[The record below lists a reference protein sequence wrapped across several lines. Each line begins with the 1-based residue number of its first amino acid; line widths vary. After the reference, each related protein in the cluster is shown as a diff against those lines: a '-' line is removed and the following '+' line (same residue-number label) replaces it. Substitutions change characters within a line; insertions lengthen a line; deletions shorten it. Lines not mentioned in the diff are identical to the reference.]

1 MFYLIT
7 MVFLN
12 FNQKF
17 LSMKKL
23 CLLVCG
29 CTFLLAHAQNY
40 QPDWSSLNTR
50 PVPNWFRDAKFGIFI
65 HWGVYA
71 VPGYTTKGGYAEW
84 YQQGLESGDSAR
96 KEYHRKRFGN
106 LTYYQL
112 ADQFKAELYNP
123 DEWARLFEKSGA
135 KYIVLTSKHHDGYAL
150 WPSNEASRSW
160 GQGWNSLV
168 TGPRRDLLGD
178 LFRAVRK
185 TKVRAGMYY
194 SLYEWFNPIWKT
206 DPAKYVN
213 THMWPQMKELINNYQ
228 PDVFWTDG
236 DWDATDETWKSKEF
250 LAWLYNESPV
260 KDKVVTYDRW
270 GSGIRFKQGAVFT
283 PEYQPDLDFDQ
294 HYWEESRGMGYSYGY
309 NREEDAW
316 DYNSSQSLIYHLIDK
331 VSRGGNF
338 LLDIGPDEHGKIPP
352 IMQERLLDIGKWL
365 AVNGEAIYGTE
376 RWKHTCQWSDGK
388 RDYKAKKG
396 EDFMLKLTV
405 DPSPGYARK
414 EVFYTYKSGQQQ
426 LYAILPRYP
435 SDGKVVL
442 KNLGPTV
449 PLKQIT
455 LLATG
460 AQLSATLMG
469 DDVVIQ
475 LPPFDPNVFSTSSAY
490 VIKINGYGDYR
501 KKPTVDVS
509 YQPDLSGALVTLQP
523 PAPGVAVGYQ
533 IGSQP
538 VVTYVQPFTVKGDG
552 KIKAFALSEA
562 GKLPG
567 DTAELNIT
575 GLTMFKAIKAPAN
588 LQAGLRYQYFEAN
601 EMDMSVLQAAPKAS
615 GIVPVP
621 SLSMK
626 ARKDK
631 FGLVFEGWIKVDKTN
646 GYEFFTTSDDGS
658 ILFIDGKEVVNNDG
672 NHGAEER
679 SGRCILEKG
688 YHSFRLQYFD
698 SGGGNELK
706 VSYRP
711 FGENKRL
718 IDAAVLFYSP
728 AGK

>member
-1 MFYLIT
+1 
-7 MVFLN
+7 
-12 FNQKF
+12 
-17 LSMKKL
+17 MKKIL
-23 CLLVCG
+23 FSLALLTAITG
-29 CTFLLAHAQNY
+29 AAQPY
-40 QPDWSSLNTR
+40 QPEWSSLNTR
-50 PVPNWFRDAKFGIFI
+50 PVPGWFKDAKFGIFI

-84 YQQGLESGDSAR
+84 YQHGLENGDSAR

-106 LTYYQL
+106 LTYYDL

-150 WPSNEASRSW
+150 WPNNDASRTW
-160 GQGWNSLV
+160 GRGWNSLV

-185 TKVRAGMYY
+185 TSVRAGMYY
-194 SLYEWFNPIWKT
+194 SLFEWFNPLWKS
-206 DPAKYVN
+206 DPDKYVS
-213 THMWPQMKELINNYQ
+213 THVWPQMKELINNYQ

-236 DWDATDETWKSKEF
+236 DWDASDATWKSKEF
-250 LAWLYNESPV
+250 LAWMYNESPV

-283 PEYQPDLDFDQ
+283 PEYQPELDFDQ

-365 AVNGEAIYGTE
+365 SVNGEAIYGTE
-376 RWKHTCQWSDGK
+376 RWKYTCQWSAGK

-405 DPSPGYARK
+405 DPAPGFATK
-414 EVFYTYKSGQQQ
+414 EVFYTYRSAQQQ

-435 SDGKVVL
+435 SDGKIVL

-449 PLKQIT
+449 PLKKIT

-460 AQLSATLMG
+460 TTLPATLQG
-469 DDVVIQ
+469 NDVVIQ

-490 VIKINGYGDYR
+490 VIKIAGYGAYR
-501 KKPTVDVS
+501 KQPIIDVA
-509 YQPDLSGALVTLQP
+509 YQADLSGALVTLQP
-523 PAPGVAVGYQ
+523 SAPGIALGYQ
-533 IGSQP
+533 VGSNEQ
-538 VVTYVQPFTVKGDG
+538 VLTYEKPFLMKGDG
-552 KIKAFALSEA
+552 IVKAFALAEA
-562 GKLPG
+562 GMLPA
-567 DTAELNIT
+567 DTAEVALK
-575 GLTMFKAIKAPAN
+575 GLSLFKAVKAPAN
-588 LQAGLRYQYFEAN
+588 LQAGLRYQYFEAD
-601 EMDMSVLQAAPKAS
+601 EMDMGALASAPVKSS
-615 GIVPVP
+615 GVTATP
-621 SLSMK
+621 SITIK
-626 ARKDK
+626 QRKDK
-631 FGLVFEGWIKVDKTN
+631 FGFVFEGWIKVEKTS
-646 GYEFFTTSDDGS
+646 GYEFFTSSDDGS
-658 ILFIDGKEVVNNDG
+658 LLFIDGKEVVNNDG
-672 NHGAEER
+672 NHGAEEK

-706 VSYRP
+706 VSYQP

-718 IDAAVLFYSP
+718 IDAAVLFHAP
-728 AGK
+728 VGK

>member
-1 MFYLIT
+1 
-7 MVFLN
+7 
-12 FNQKF
+12 
-17 LSMKKL
+17 MKKIL
-23 CLLVCG
+23 FSLALLTAITG
-29 CTFLLAHAQNY
+29 AAQPY
-40 QPDWSSLNTR
+40 LPEWSSLNTR
-50 PVPNWFRDAKFGIFI
+50 PVPGWFKDAKFGIFI

-84 YQQGLESGDSAR
+84 YQHGLENGDSAR

-106 LTYYQL
+106 LTYYDL

-150 WPSNEASRSW
+150 WPNNDASRSW
-160 GQGWNSLV
+160 GRGWNSLV

-185 TKVRAGMYY
+185 TSVRAGMYY
-194 SLYEWFNPIWKT
+194 SLFEWFNPLWKS
-206 DPAKYVN
+206 DPDKYVS
-213 THMWPQMKELINNYQ
+213 THVWPQMKELINNYQ

-236 DWDATDETWKSKEF
+236 DWDASDATWKSKEF
-250 LAWLYNESPV
+250 LAWMYNESPV

-283 PEYQPDLDFDQ
+283 PEYQPELDFDQ

-365 AVNGEAIYGTE
+365 SVNGEAIYGTE
-376 RWKHTCQWSDGK
+376 RWKYTCQWSAGK

-405 DPSPGYARK
+405 DPAPGFATK
-414 EVFYTYKSGQQQ
+414 EVFYTYRSAQQQ

-435 SDGKVVL
+435 SDGKIVL

-449 PLKQIT
+449 PLKKIT

-460 AQLSATLMG
+460 TTIPATLQG
-469 DDVVIQ
+469 NDVVIQ
-475 LPPFDPNVFSTSSAY
+475 LPAFDPNVFSTSSAY
-490 VIKINGYGDYR
+490 VIKIAGYGAYR
-501 KKPTVDVS
+501 KQPKIDVA
-509 YQPDLSGALVTLQP
+509 YQADLSGALVTLQP
-523 PAPGVAVGYQ
+523 PAPGIALGYQ
-533 IGSQP
+533 VGSNEQ
-538 VVTYVQPFTVKGDG
+538 VLTYEKPFVMKGDG
-552 KIKAFALSEA
+552 IVKAFALAEA
-562 GKLPG
+562 GMLPA
-567 DTAELNIT
+567 DTAEVALK
-575 GLTMFKAIKAPAN
+575 GLSLFKAMKAPSN
-588 LQAGLRYQYFEAN
+588 LQAGLRYQYFEAD
-601 EMDMSVLQAAPKAS
+601 EIDMRALVSTPVKSS
-615 GIVPVP
+615 GVTATP
-621 SLSMK
+621 SIANK
-626 ARKDK
+626 QRKDK
-631 FGLVFEGWIKVDKTN
+631 FGFVFEGWIKVEKTS
-646 GYEFFTTSDDGS
+646 GYEFFTSSDDGS
-658 ILFIDGKEVVNNDG
+658 LLFIDGKEVVNNDG
-672 NHGAEER
+672 NHGAEEK

-706 VSYRP
+706 VSYQP

-718 IDAAVLFYSP
+718 IDAAVLFHAP
-728 AGK
+728 VGK

>member
-1 MFYLIT
+1 
-7 MVFLN
+7 
-12 FNQKF
+12 
-17 LSMKKL
+17 MKKI
-23 CLLVCG
+23 LLSLSLVASI
-29 CTFLLAHAQNY
+29 TTMAQPF
-40 QPDWSSLNTR
+40 QPEWSSLNTR
-50 PVPNWFRDAKFGIFI
+50 PVPAWFRDAKFGIFI

-84 YQQGLESGDSAR
+84 YQHGLETGDSAR

-106 LTYYQL
+106 LTYYDL

-135 KYIVLTSKHHDGYAL
+135 KYMVLTSKHHDGYAL
-150 WPSNEASRSW
+150 WPNNDASRTW
-160 GQGWNSLV
+160 GRGWNSLV

-185 TKVRAGMYY
+185 TSVRAGMYY
-194 SLYEWFNPIWKT
+194 SLYEWFNPLWKS
-206 DPAKYVN
+206 DQEKYVS
-213 THMWPQMKELINNYQ
+213 THVWPQMKELINNYQ

-236 DWDATDETWKSKEF
+236 DWDASDATWKSKEF
-250 LAWLYNESPV
+250 LAWMYNESPV

-283 PEYQPDLDFDQ
+283 PEYQPELDFDQ

-316 DYNSSQSLIYHLIDK
+316 DYNSAQSLIYHLIDK

-338 LLDIGPDEHGKIPP
+338 LLDIGPDAHGKIPP

-365 AVNGEAIYGTE
+365 SANGEAIYGTE
-376 RWKHTCQWSDGK
+376 RWKYTCQWSAGK

-405 DPSPGYARK
+405 DAAPGYATK
-414 EVFYTYKSGQQQ
+414 EVFYTYKSAQQL

-435 SDGKVVL
+435 ADGKIVL

-449 PLKQIT
+449 PLKKIT

-460 AQLSATLMG
+460 AVLPATLQG
-469 DDVVIQ
+469 NDVVIQ
-475 LPPFDPNVFSTSSAY
+475 LPAFDPNVFSTASAY
-490 VIKINGYGDYR
+490 VIKIAGYGAYR
-501 KKPTVDVS
+501 KKPKIDVT
-509 YQPDLSGALVTLQP
+509 YQADLSGALVTLQP
-523 PAPGVAVGYQ
+523 PAPGIALGYQ
-533 IGSQP
+533 LGNNEQ
-538 VVTYVQPFTVKGDG
+538 VLTYEKPFAVKGDG
-552 KIKAFALSEA
+552 TIKAFALAET
-562 GKLPG
+562 GLLPA
-567 DTAELNIT
+567 DTAEVAVK
-575 GLTMFKAIKAPAN
+575 GLSLFKAMKAPTN
-588 LQAGLRYQYFEAN
+588 MQLGLRYQYVEAD
-601 EMDMSVLQAAPKAS
+601 EMDMGVLATAPVKSS
-615 GIVPVP
+615 GVTATP
-621 SLSMK
+621 SIAIK
-626 ARKDK
+626 QRKDK
-631 FGLVFEGWIKVDKTN
+631 FGFVFEGWIKVEKTS
-646 GYEFFTTSDDGS
+646 GYEFFTSSDDGS
-658 ILFIDGKEVVNNDG
+658 LLFIDGKEVVNNDG
-672 NHGAEER
+672 NHGAEEK

-706 VSYRP
+706 VSYQP

-718 IDAAVLFYSP
+718 IDAAVLFHAP
-728 AGK
+728 VGK

>member
-1 MFYLIT
+1 
-7 MVFLN
+7 
-12 FNQKF
+12 
-17 LSMKKL
+17 MKKIL
-23 CLLVCG
+23 FSLALLTAITG
-29 CTFLLAHAQNY
+29 AAQPY
-40 QPDWSSLNTR
+40 LPEWSSLNTR
-50 PVPNWFRDAKFGIFI
+50 PVPGWFKDAKFGIFI

-84 YQQGLESGDSAR
+84 YQHGLENGDSAR

-106 LTYYQL
+106 LTYYDL

-150 WPSNEASRSW
+150 WPNNDASRSW
-160 GQGWNSLV
+160 GRGWNSLV

-185 TKVRAGMYY
+185 TSVRAGMYY
-194 SLYEWFNPIWKT
+194 SLFEWFNPLWKS
-206 DPAKYVN
+206 DPDKYVS
-213 THMWPQMKELINNYQ
+213 THVWPQMKELINNYQ

-236 DWDATDETWKSKEF
+236 DWDASDATWKSKEF
-250 LAWLYNESPV
+250 LAWMYNESPV

-283 PEYQPDLDFDQ
+283 PEYQPELDFDQ

-365 AVNGEAIYGTE
+365 SVNGEAIYGTE
-376 RWKHTCQWSDGK
+376 RWKYTCQWSAGK

-405 DPSPGYARK
+405 DPAPDYATK
-414 EVFYTYKSGQQQ
+414 EVFYTYRSAQQQ

-435 SDGKVVL
+435 SDGKIVL

-449 PLKQIT
+449 PLKKIT

-460 AQLSATLMG
+460 TTLPATLQG
-469 DDVVIQ
+469 NDVVIQ
-475 LPPFDPNVFSTSSAY
+475 LPAFDPNVFSTSSAY
-490 VIKINGYGDYR
+490 VIKIAGYGAYR
-501 KKPTVDVS
+501 KQPKIDVA
-509 YQPDLSGALVTLQP
+509 YQADLSGAIVTLQP
-523 PAPGVAVGYQ
+523 PAPGLALGYQ
-533 IGSQP
+533 VGSNEQ
-538 VVTYVQPFTVKGDG
+538 VLNYEKPFVMKGDG
-552 KIKAFALSEA
+552 IVKAFALAEA
-562 GKLPG
+562 GMLPA
-567 DTAELNIT
+567 DTAEVALK
-575 GLTMFKAIKAPAN
+575 GLSLFKAVKAPAN
-588 LQAGLRYQYFEAN
+588 LQAGLRYQYFEAD
-601 EMDMSVLQAAPKAS
+601 EMDMRALVSIPVKSS
-615 GIVPVP
+615 GVTAMP
-621 SLSMK
+621 SIAIK
-626 ARKDK
+626 QRKDK
-631 FGLVFEGWIKVDKTN
+631 FGFVFEGWIKVEKTS
-646 GYEFFTTSDDGS
+646 GYEFFTSSDDGS
-658 ILFIDGKEVVNNDG
+658 LLFIDGKEVVNNDG
-672 NHGAEER
+672 NHGAEEK

-706 VSYRP
+706 VSYQP

-718 IDAAVLFYSP
+718 IDAAVLFHAP
-728 AGK
+728 VGK

>member
-1 MFYLIT
+1 M
-7 MVFLN
+7 
-12 FNQKF
+12 
-17 LSMKKL
+17 
-23 CLLVCG
+23 
-29 CTFLLAHAQNY
+29 AQPF
-40 QPDWSSLNTR
+40 QPEWSSLNNR
-50 PVPNWFRDAKFGIFI
+50 PVPAWFRDAKFGIFI

-84 YQQGLESGDSAR
+84 YQHGLETGDSAR

-106 LTYYQL
+106 LTYYDL

-135 KYIVLTSKHHDGYAL
+135 KYMVLTSKHHDGYAL
-150 WPSNEASRSW
+150 WPNNDASRTW
-160 GQGWNSLV
+160 GRGWNSLV

-185 TKVRAGMYY
+185 TSVRAGMYY
-194 SLYEWFNPIWKT
+194 SLYEWFNPLWKS
-206 DPAKYVN
+206 DQEKYVS
-213 THMWPQMKELINNYQ
+213 THVWPQMKELINNYQ

-236 DWDATDETWKSKEF
+236 DWDASDATWKSKEF
-250 LAWLYNESPV
+250 LAWMYNESPV

-283 PEYQPDLDFDQ
+283 PEYQPELDFDQ

-316 DYNSSQSLIYHLIDK
+316 DYNSAQSLIYHLIDK

-338 LLDIGPDEHGKIPP
+338 LLDIGPDAHGKIPP

-365 AVNGEAIYGTE
+365 SANGEAIYGTE
-376 RWKHTCQWSDGK
+376 RWKYTCQWSAGK

-405 DPSPGYARK
+405 DAAPGYATK
-414 EVFYTYKSGQQQ
+414 EVFYTYKSAQQL

-435 SDGKVVL
+435 ADGKIVL

-449 PLKQIT
+449 PLKKIT

-460 AQLSATLMG
+460 AVLPATLQG
-469 DDVVIQ
+469 NDVVIQ
-475 LPPFDPNVFSTSSAY
+475 LPAFDPNVFSTASAY
-490 VIKINGYGDYR
+490 VIKIAGYGAYR
-501 KKPTVDVS
+501 KKPKIDVT
-509 YQPDLSGALVTLQP
+509 YQADLSGALVTLQP
-523 PAPGVAVGYQ
+523 PAPGIALGYQ
-533 IGSQP
+533 LGNNEQ
-538 VVTYVQPFTVKGDG
+538 VLTYEKPFAVKGDG
-552 KIKAFALSEA
+552 TIKAFALAET
-562 GKLPG
+562 GLLPA
-567 DTAELNIT
+567 DTAEVAVK
-575 GLTMFKAIKAPAN
+575 GLSLFKAMKAPTN
-588 LQAGLRYQYFEAN
+588 MQLGLRYQYVEAD
-601 EMDMSVLQAAPKAS
+601 EMDMGVLATAPVKSS
-615 GIVPVP
+615 GVTATP
-621 SLSMK
+621 SIAIK
-626 ARKDK
+626 QRKDK
-631 FGLVFEGWIKVDKTN
+631 FGFVFEGWIKVEKTS
-646 GYEFFTTSDDGS
+646 GYEFFTSSDDGS
-658 ILFIDGKEVVNNDG
+658 LLFIDGKEVVNNDG
-672 NHGAEER
+672 NHGAEEK

-706 VSYRP
+706 VSYQP

-718 IDAAVLFYSP
+718 IDAAVLFHAP
-728 AGK
+728 VGK

>member
-1 MFYLIT
+1 
-7 MVFLN
+7 
-12 FNQKF
+12 
-17 LSMKKL
+17 MKKI
-23 CLLVCG
+23 LLFF
-29 CTFLLAHAQNY
+29 CTFSFLLLKAQTY

-50 PVPNWFRDAKFGIFI
+50 PVPSWFRDAKFGIFI

-71 VPGYTTKGGYAEW
+71 VPGYTRKGGYAEW
-84 YQQGLESGDSAR
+84 YQHGLETGDSAR

-150 WPSNEASRSW
+150 WPSNEASRTW
-160 GQGWNSLV
+160 GWGWNSLV

-178 LFRAVRK
+178 LFRALRK
-185 TKVRAGMYY
+185 TSVRPGMYY
-194 SLYEWFNPIWKT
+194 SLYEWFNPLWKT
-206 DPAKYVN
+206 DPDKYVS

-236 DWDATDETWKSKEF
+236 DWDATDATWKSKEF

-283 PEYQPDLDFDQ
+283 PEYQPELDFDQ

-316 DYNSSQSLIYHLIDK
+316 DYNSAQSLIYHLIDK

-376 RWKHTCQWSDGK
+376 GWKYTCQWSEGK
-388 RDYKAKKG
+388 RDYSPKKG

-405 DPSPGYARK
+405 DPAQGYAVK
-414 EVFYTYKSGQQQ
+414 EVFYTYKSANKQ
-426 LYAILPRYP
+426 LYALLPRYP
-435 SDGKVVL
+435 SNGKLVL

-449 PLKQIT
+449 PLQRIT

-460 AQLSATLMG
+460 AKLTAVMQG
-469 DDVVIQ
+469 NDVVIQ
-475 LPPFDPNVFSTSSAY
+475 LPPFDPNVFQTGSAY
-490 VIKINGYGDYR
+490 VVKIDGYGAYQ
-501 KKPTVDVS
+501 KKPTIEVS
-509 YQPDLSGALVTLQP
+509 YQPDLSGALITLQP
-523 PAPGVAVGYQ
+523 PAPGVALNYLLGNNGQVQTYQ
-533 IGSQP
+533 
-538 VVTYVQPFTVKGDG
+538 QPFTVKGDG
-552 KIKAFALSEA
+552 QVKAFAKEEA
-562 GKLPG
+562 GLLPA
-567 DTAELNIT
+567 DTAEVMVS
-575 GLTMFKAIKAPAN
+575 GLTLFKAMKAPAG
-588 LQAGLRYQYFEAN
+588 LQSGLRYQYYEAE
-601 EMDMSVLQAAPKAS
+601 EMNMNVFSSGKSVSA
-615 GIVPVP
+615 GITATPTHE
-621 SLSMK
+621 LK
-626 ARKDK
+626 KRKDK
-631 FGLVFEGWIKVDKTN
+631 FGLVFEGWLKVENT
-646 GYEFFTTSDDGS
+646 GGFQFFTTSDDGS

-688 YHSFRLQYFD
+688 FHTFRVQYFD

-706 VSYRP
+706 VGYQP
-711 FGENKRL
+711 FGQNKRP
-718 IDAAVLFYSP
+718 IDAGILFH
-728 AGK
+728 AGGSK

>member
-1 MFYLIT
+1 
-7 MVFLN
+7 
-12 FNQKF
+12 
-17 LSMKKL
+17 MKKI
-23 CLLVCG
+23 LLS
-29 CTFLLAHAQNY
+29 LALVASITAMAQPF
-40 QPDWSSLNTR
+40 QPEWSSLNNR
-50 PVPNWFRDAKFGIFI
+50 PVPAWFRDAKFGIFI

-84 YQQGLESGDSAR
+84 YQHGLETGDSAR

-106 LTYYQL
+106 LTYYDL

-135 KYIVLTSKHHDGYAL
+135 KYMVLTSKHHDGYAL
-150 WPSNEASRSW
+150 WPNNDASRTW
-160 GQGWNSLV
+160 GRGWNSLV

-185 TKVRAGMYY
+185 TSVRAGMYY
-194 SLYEWFNPIWKT
+194 SLYEWFNPLWKS
-206 DPAKYVN
+206 DQEKYVS
-213 THMWPQMKELINNYQ
+213 THVWPQMKELINNYQ

-236 DWDATDETWKSKEF
+236 DWDASDATWKSKEF
-250 LAWLYNESPV
+250 LAWMYNESPV

-283 PEYQPDLDFDQ
+283 PEYQPELDFDQ

-316 DYNSSQSLIYHLIDK
+316 DYNSAQSLIYHLIDK

-338 LLDIGPDEHGKIPP
+338 LLDIGPDAHGKIPP

-365 AVNGEAIYGTE
+365 SANGEAIYGTE
-376 RWKHTCQWSDGK
+376 RWKYTCQWSAGK

-405 DPSPGYARK
+405 DAAPGYATK
-414 EVFYTYKSGQQQ
+414 EVFYTYKSAQQL

-435 SDGKVVL
+435 ADGKIVL

-449 PLKQIT
+449 PLKKIT

-460 AQLSATLMG
+460 AVLPATLQG
-469 DDVVIQ
+469 NDVVIQ
-475 LPPFDPNVFSTSSAY
+475 LPAFDPNVFSTASAY
-490 VIKINGYGDYR
+490 VIKIAGYGAYR
-501 KKPTVDVS
+501 KKPKIDVT
-509 YQPDLSGALVTLQP
+509 YQADLSGALVTLQP
-523 PAPGVAVGYQ
+523 PAPGIALGYQ
-533 IGSQP
+533 LGNNEQ
-538 VVTYVQPFTVKGDG
+538 VLTYEKPFAVKGDG
-552 KIKAFALSEA
+552 TIKAFALAET
-562 GKLPG
+562 GLLPA
-567 DTAELNIT
+567 DTAEVAVK
-575 GLTMFKAIKAPAN
+575 GLSLFKAMKAPSN
-588 LQAGLRYQYFEAN
+588 MQLGLRYQYVEAD
-601 EMDMSVLQAAPKAS
+601 EMDMGVLATAPVKSS
-615 GIVPVP
+615 GVTATP
-621 SLSMK
+621 SIAIK
-626 ARKDK
+626 QRKDK
-631 FGLVFEGWIKVDKTN
+631 FGFVFEGWIKVEKTS
-646 GYEFFTTSDDGS
+646 GYEFFTSSDDGS
-658 ILFIDGKEVVNNDG
+658 LLFIDGKEVVNNDG
-672 NHGAEER
+672 NHGAEEK

-706 VSYRP
+706 VSYQP

-718 IDAAVLFYSP
+718 IDAAVLFHAP
-728 AGK
+728 VGK

>member
-1 MFYLIT
+1 
-7 MVFLN
+7 
-12 FNQKF
+12 
-17 LSMKKL
+17 MKKI
-23 CLLVCG
+23 LLP
-29 CTFLLAHAQNY
+29 LALVASITAMAQPF
-40 QPDWSSLNTR
+40 QPEWSSLNTR
-50 PVPNWFRDAKFGIFI
+50 PVPAWFRDAKFGIFI

-84 YQQGLESGDSAR
+84 YQHGLETGDSAR

-106 LTYYQL
+106 LTYYDL

-135 KYIVLTSKHHDGYAL
+135 KYMVLTSKHHDGYAL
-150 WPSNEASRSW
+150 WPNNDASRTW
-160 GQGWNSLV
+160 GRGWNSLV

-185 TKVRAGMYY
+185 TSVRAGMYY
-194 SLYEWFNPIWKT
+194 SLYEWFNPLWKS
-206 DPAKYVN
+206 DQEKYVS
-213 THMWPQMKELINNYQ
+213 THVWPQMKELINNYQ

-236 DWDATDETWKSKEF
+236 DWDASDATWKSKEF
-250 LAWLYNESPV
+250 LAWMYNESPV

-283 PEYQPDLDFDQ
+283 PEYQPELDFDQ

-316 DYNSSQSLIYHLIDK
+316 DYNSAQSLIYHLIDK

-338 LLDIGPDEHGKIPP
+338 LLDIGPDAHGKIPP

-365 AVNGEAIYGTE
+365 SANGEAIYGTE
-376 RWKHTCQWSDGK
+376 RWKYTCQWSAGK

-405 DPSPGYARK
+405 DAAPGYATK
-414 EVFYTYKSGQQQ
+414 EVFYTYKSAQQL

-435 SDGKVVL
+435 ADGKIVL

-449 PLKQIT
+449 PLKKIT

-460 AQLSATLMG
+460 AVLPATLQG
-469 DDVVIQ
+469 NDVVIQ
-475 LPPFDPNVFSTSSAY
+475 LPAFDPNVFSTASAY
-490 VIKINGYGDYR
+490 VIKIAGYGAYR
-501 KKPTVDVS
+501 KKPKIDVT
-509 YQPDLSGALVTLQP
+509 YQADLSGALVTLQP
-523 PAPGVAVGYQ
+523 PAPGIALGYQ
-533 IGSQP
+533 LGNNEQ
-538 VVTYVQPFTVKGDG
+538 VLTYEKPFAVKGDG
-552 KIKAFALSEA
+552 TIKAFALAET
-562 GKLPG
+562 GLLPA
-567 DTAELNIT
+567 DTAEVAVK
-575 GLTMFKAIKAPAN
+575 GLSLFKAMKAPTN
-588 LQAGLRYQYFEAN
+588 MQLGLRYQYVEAD
-601 EMDMSVLQAAPKAS
+601 EMDMGVLATAPVKSS
-615 GIVPVP
+615 GVTATP
-621 SLSMK
+621 SIAIK
-626 ARKDK
+626 QRKDK
-631 FGLVFEGWIKVDKTN
+631 FGFVFEGWIKVEKTS
-646 GYEFFTTSDDGS
+646 GYEFFTSSDDGS
-658 ILFIDGKEVVNNDG
+658 LLFIDGKEVVNNDG
-672 NHGAEER
+672 NHGAEEK

-706 VSYRP
+706 VSYQP

-718 IDAAVLFYSP
+718 IDAAVLFHAP
-728 AGK
+728 VGK

>member
-1 MFYLIT
+1 
-7 MVFLN
+7 
-12 FNQKF
+12 
-17 LSMKKL
+17 MKKI
-23 CLLVCG
+23 LLS
-29 CTFLLAHAQNY
+29 LALVASITTMAQPF
-40 QPDWSSLNTR
+40 QPEWSSLNTR
-50 PVPNWFRDAKFGIFI
+50 PVPAWFRDAKFGIFI

-84 YQQGLESGDSAR
+84 YQHGLETGDSAR

-106 LTYYQL
+106 LTYYDL

-135 KYIVLTSKHHDGYAL
+135 KYMVLTSKHHDGYAL
-150 WPSNEASRSW
+150 WPNNDASRTW
-160 GQGWNSLV
+160 GRGWNSLV

-185 TKVRAGMYY
+185 TSVRAGMYY
-194 SLYEWFNPIWKT
+194 SLYEWFNPLWKS
-206 DPAKYVN
+206 DQEKYVS
-213 THMWPQMKELINNYQ
+213 THVWPQMKELINNYQ

-236 DWDATDETWKSKEF
+236 DWDASDATWKSKEF
-250 LAWLYNESPV
+250 LAWMYNESPV

-283 PEYQPDLDFDQ
+283 PEYQPELDFDQ

-316 DYNSSQSLIYHLIDK
+316 DYNSAQSLIYHLIDK

-338 LLDIGPDEHGKIPP
+338 LLDIGPDAHGKIPP

-365 AVNGEAIYGTE
+365 SANGEAIYGTE
-376 RWKHTCQWSDGK
+376 RWKYTCQWSAGK

-405 DPSPGYARK
+405 DAAPGYATK
-414 EVFYTYKSGQQQ
+414 EVFYTYKSAQQL

-435 SDGKVVL
+435 ADGKIVL

-449 PLKQIT
+449 PLKKIT

-460 AQLSATLMG
+460 AVLPATLQG
-469 DDVVIQ
+469 NDVVIQ
-475 LPPFDPNVFSTSSAY
+475 LPAFDPNVFSTASAY
-490 VIKINGYGDYR
+490 VIKIAGYGAYR
-501 KKPTVDVS
+501 KKPKIDVT
-509 YQPDLSGALVTLQP
+509 YQADLSGALVTLQP
-523 PAPGVAVGYQ
+523 PAPGIALGYQ
-533 IGSQP
+533 LGNNEQ
-538 VVTYVQPFTVKGDG
+538 VLTYEKPFAVKGDG
-552 KIKAFALSEA
+552 TIKAFALAET
-562 GKLPG
+562 GLLPA
-567 DTAELNIT
+567 DTAEVAVK
-575 GLTMFKAIKAPAN
+575 GLSLFKAMKAPSN
-588 LQAGLRYQYFEAN
+588 MQLGLRYQYVEAD
-601 EMDMSVLQAAPKAS
+601 EMDMGVLATAPVKSS
-615 GIVPVP
+615 GVTATP
-621 SLSMK
+621 SIAIK
-626 ARKDK
+626 QRKDK
-631 FGLVFEGWIKVDKTN
+631 FGFVFEGWIKVEKTS
-646 GYEFFTTSDDGS
+646 GYEFFTSSDDGS
-658 ILFIDGKEVVNNDG
+658 LLFIDGKEVVNNDG
-672 NHGAEER
+672 NHGAEEK

-706 VSYRP
+706 VSYQP

-718 IDAAVLFYSP
+718 IDAAVLFHTP
-728 AGK
+728 VGK

>member
-1 MFYLIT
+1 
-7 MVFLN
+7 
-12 FNQKF
+12 
-17 LSMKKL
+17 MKKI
-23 CLLVCG
+23 LLS
-29 CTFLLAHAQNY
+29 LALVASITTMAQPF
-40 QPDWSSLNTR
+40 QPEWSSLNTR
-50 PVPNWFRDAKFGIFI
+50 PVPAWFRDAKFGIFI

-84 YQQGLESGDSAR
+84 YQHGLETGDSAR

-106 LTYYQL
+106 LTYYDL

-135 KYIVLTSKHHDGYAL
+135 KYMVLTSKHHDGYAL
-150 WPSNEASRSW
+150 WPNNDASRTW
-160 GQGWNSLV
+160 GRGWNSLV

-185 TKVRAGMYY
+185 TSVRAGMYY
-194 SLYEWFNPIWKT
+194 SLYEWFNPLWKS
-206 DPAKYVN
+206 DQEKYVS
-213 THMWPQMKELINNYQ
+213 THVWPQMKELINNYQ

-236 DWDATDETWKSKEF
+236 DWDASDATWKSKEF
-250 LAWLYNESPV
+250 LAWMYNESPV

-283 PEYQPDLDFDQ
+283 PEYQPELDFDQ

-316 DYNSSQSLIYHLIDK
+316 DYNSAQSLIYHLIDK

-338 LLDIGPDEHGKIPP
+338 LLDIGPDAHGKIPP

-365 AVNGEAIYGTE
+365 SANGEAIYGTE
-376 RWKHTCQWSDGK
+376 RWKYTCQWSAGK

-405 DPSPGYARK
+405 DAAPGYATK
-414 EVFYTYKSGQQQ
+414 EVFYTYKSAQQL

-435 SDGKVVL
+435 ADGKIVL

-449 PLKQIT
+449 PLKKIT

-460 AQLSATLMG
+460 AVLPATLQG
-469 DDVVIQ
+469 NDVVIQ
-475 LPPFDPNVFSTSSAY
+475 LPAFDPNVVSTASAY
-490 VIKINGYGDYR
+490 VIKIAGYGAYR
-501 KKPTVDVS
+501 KKPKIDVT
-509 YQPDLSGALVTLQP
+509 YQADLSGALVTLQP
-523 PAPGVAVGYQ
+523 PAPGIALGYQ
-533 IGSQP
+533 LGNNEQ
-538 VVTYVQPFTVKGDG
+538 VLTYEKPFAVKGDG
-552 KIKAFALSEA
+552 TIKAFALAET
-562 GKLPG
+562 GLLPA
-567 DTAELNIT
+567 DTAEVAVK
-575 GLTMFKAIKAPAN
+575 GLSLFKAMKAPTN
-588 LQAGLRYQYFEAN
+588 MQLGLRYQYVEAD
-601 EMDMSVLQAAPKAS
+601 EMDMGVLATAPVKSS
-615 GIVPVP
+615 GVTATP
-621 SLSMK
+621 SIAIK
-626 ARKDK
+626 QRKDK
-631 FGLVFEGWIKVDKTN
+631 FGFVFEGWIKVEKTS
-646 GYEFFTTSDDGS
+646 GYEFFTSSDDGS
-658 ILFIDGKEVVNNDG
+658 LLFIDGKEVVNNDG
-672 NHGAEER
+672 NHGAEEK

-706 VSYRP
+706 VSYQP

-718 IDAAVLFYSP
+718 IDAAVLFHAP
-728 AGK
+728 VGK

>member
-1 MFYLIT
+1 
-7 MVFLN
+7 
-12 FNQKF
+12 
-17 LSMKKL
+17 MKKIL
-23 CLLVCG
+23 FSLALLTAISG
-29 CTFLLAHAQNY
+29 AAQPY
-40 QPDWSSLNTR
+40 LPEWSSLNTR
-50 PVPNWFRDAKFGIFI
+50 PVPGWFKDAKFGIFI

-84 YQQGLESGDSAR
+84 YQHGLENGDSAR

-106 LTYYQL
+106 LTYYDL

-150 WPSNEASRSW
+150 WPNNDASRSW
-160 GQGWNSLV
+160 GRGWNSLV

-185 TKVRAGMYY
+185 TSVRAGMYY
-194 SLYEWFNPIWKT
+194 SLFEWFNPLWKS
-206 DPAKYVN
+206 DPDKYVS
-213 THMWPQMKELINNYQ
+213 THVWPQMKELINNYQ

-236 DWDATDETWKSKEF
+236 DWDASDATWKSKEF
-250 LAWLYNESPV
+250 LAWMYNESPV

-283 PEYQPDLDFDQ
+283 PEYQPELDFDQ

-365 AVNGEAIYGTE
+365 SVNGEAIYGTE
-376 RWKHTCQWSDGK
+376 RWKYTCQWSAGK

-405 DPSPGYARK
+405 DPAPGFATK
-414 EVFYTYKSGQQQ
+414 EVFYTYRSAQQQ

-435 SDGKVVL
+435 SDGKIVL

-449 PLKQIT
+449 PLKKIT

-460 AQLSATLMG
+460 TTLPATLQG
-469 DDVVIQ
+469 NDVVIQ
-475 LPPFDPNVFSTSSAY
+475 LPAFDPNVFSTSSAY
-490 VIKINGYGDYR
+490 VIKIAGYGAYR
-501 KKPTVDVS
+501 KQPKIDVA
-509 YQPDLSGALVTLQP
+509 YQADLSGALVTLQP
-523 PAPGVAVGYQ
+523 PAPGIALGYQ
-533 IGSQP
+533 VGSNEQLLA
-538 VVTYVQPFTVKGDG
+538 YEKPFVMKGDG
-552 KIKAFALSEA
+552 IVKAFALAEA
-562 GKLPG
+562 GMLPA
-567 DTAELNIT
+567 DTAEVALK
-575 GLTMFKAIKAPAN
+575 GLSLFKAMKAPAN
-588 LQAGLRYQYFEAN
+588 LQAGLRYQYFEAD
-601 EMDMSVLQAAPKAS
+601 EIDMRALVSTPVKSS
-615 GIVPVP
+615 GVTATP
-621 SLSMK
+621 SIAIK
-626 ARKDK
+626 QRKDK
-631 FGLVFEGWIKVDKTN
+631 FGFVFEGWIKVEKTS
-646 GYEFFTTSDDGS
+646 GYEFFTSSDDGS
-658 ILFIDGKEVVNNDG
+658 LLFIDGKEVVNNDG
-672 NHGAEER
+672 NHGAEEK

-706 VSYRP
+706 VSYQP

-718 IDAAVLFYSP
+718 IDAAVLFHAP
-728 AGK
+728 VGK

>member
-1 MFYLIT
+1 M
-7 MVFLN
+7 
-12 FNQKF
+12 
-17 LSMKKL
+17 
-23 CLLVCG
+23 
-29 CTFLLAHAQNY
+29 AQPF
-40 QPDWSSLNTR
+40 QPEWSSLNTR
-50 PVPNWFRDAKFGIFI
+50 PVPAWFRDAKFGIFI

-84 YQQGLESGDSAR
+84 YQHGLETGDSAR

-106 LTYYQL
+106 LTYYDL

-135 KYIVLTSKHHDGYAL
+135 KYMVLTSKHHDGYAL
-150 WPSNEASRSW
+150 WPNNDASRTW
-160 GQGWNSLV
+160 GRGWNSLV

-185 TKVRAGMYY
+185 TSVRAGMYY
-194 SLYEWFNPIWKT
+194 SLYEWFNPLWKS
-206 DPAKYVN
+206 DQEKYVS
-213 THMWPQMKELINNYQ
+213 THVWPQMKELINNYQ

-236 DWDATDETWKSKEF
+236 DWDASDATWKSKEF
-250 LAWLYNESPV
+250 LAWMYNESPV

-283 PEYQPDLDFDQ
+283 PEYQPELDFDQ

-316 DYNSSQSLIYHLIDK
+316 DYNSAQSLIYHLIDK

-338 LLDIGPDEHGKIPP
+338 LLDIGPDAHGKIPP

-365 AVNGEAIYGTE
+365 SANGEAIYGTE
-376 RWKHTCQWSDGK
+376 RWKYTCQWSAGK

-405 DPSPGYARK
+405 DAAPGYATK
-414 EVFYTYKSGQQQ
+414 EVFYTYKSAQQL

-435 SDGKVVL
+435 ADGKIVL

-449 PLKQIT
+449 PLKKIT

-460 AQLSATLMG
+460 AVLPATLQG
-469 DDVVIQ
+469 NDVVIQ
-475 LPPFDPNVFSTSSAY
+475 LPAFDPNVFSTASAY
-490 VIKINGYGDYR
+490 VIKIAGYGAYR
-501 KKPTVDVS
+501 KKPKIDVT
-509 YQPDLSGALVTLQP
+509 YQADLSGALVTLQP
-523 PAPGVAVGYQ
+523 PAPGIALGYQ
-533 IGSQP
+533 LGNNEQ
-538 VVTYVQPFTVKGDG
+538 VLTYEKPFAVKGDG
-552 KIKAFALSEA
+552 TIKAFALAET
-562 GKLPG
+562 GLLPA
-567 DTAELNIT
+567 DTAEVAVK
-575 GLTMFKAIKAPAN
+575 GLSLFKAMKAPTN
-588 LQAGLRYQYFEAN
+588 MQLGLRYQYVEAD
-601 EMDMSVLQAAPKAS
+601 EMDMGVLATAPVKSS
-615 GIVPVP
+615 GVTATP
-621 SLSMK
+621 SIAIK
-626 ARKDK
+626 QRKDK
-631 FGLVFEGWIKVDKTN
+631 FGFVFEGWIKVEKTS
-646 GYEFFTTSDDGS
+646 GYEFFTSSDDGS
-658 ILFIDGKEVVNNDG
+658 LLFIDGKEVVNNDG
-672 NHGAEER
+672 NHGAEEK

-706 VSYRP
+706 VSYQP

-718 IDAAVLFYSP
+718 IDAAVLFHAP
-728 AGK
+728 VGK

>member
-1 MFYLIT
+1 
-7 MVFLN
+7 
-12 FNQKF
+12 
-17 LSMKKL
+17 MKKIL
-23 CLLVCG
+23 FSLALLTAITG
-29 CTFLLAHAQNY
+29 AAQPY
-40 QPDWSSLNTR
+40 LPEWSSLNTR
-50 PVPNWFRDAKFGIFI
+50 PVPGWFKDAKFGIFI

-84 YQQGLESGDSAR
+84 YQHGLENGDSAR

-106 LTYYQL
+106 LTYYDL

-150 WPSNEASRSW
+150 WPNNDASRSW
-160 GQGWNSLV
+160 GRGWNSLV

-185 TKVRAGMYY
+185 TSVRAGMYY
-194 SLYEWFNPIWKT
+194 SLFEWFNPLWKS
-206 DPAKYVN
+206 DPDKYVS
-213 THMWPQMKELINNYQ
+213 THVWPQMKELINNYQ

-236 DWDATDETWKSKEF
+236 DWDASDATWKSKEF
-250 LAWLYNESPV
+250 LAWMYNESPV

-283 PEYQPDLDFDQ
+283 PEYQPELDFDQ

-365 AVNGEAIYGTE
+365 SVNGEAIYGTE
-376 RWKHTCQWSDGK
+376 RWKYTCQWSAGK

-405 DPSPGYARK
+405 DPAPGFATK
-414 EVFYTYKSGQQQ
+414 EVFYTYRSAQQQ

-435 SDGKVVL
+435 SDGKIVL

-449 PLKQIT
+449 PLKKIT

-460 AQLSATLMG
+460 TTIPATLQG
-469 DDVVIQ
+469 NDVVIQ
-475 LPPFDPNVFSTSSAY
+475 LPAFDPNVFSTSSAY
-490 VIKINGYGDYR
+490 VIKIAGYGAYR
-501 KKPTVDVS
+501 KQPKIDVA
-509 YQPDLSGALVTLQP
+509 YQADLSGALVTLQP
-523 PAPGVAVGYQ
+523 PAPGIALGYQ
-533 IGSQP
+533 VGSNEQ
-538 VVTYVQPFTVKGDG
+538 VLTYEKPFLMKGDG
-552 KIKAFALSEA
+552 IVKAFALAEA
-562 GKLPG
+562 GMLPA
-567 DTAELNIT
+567 DTAEVALK
-575 GLTMFKAIKAPAN
+575 GLSLFKAMKAPAN
-588 LQAGLRYQYFEAN
+588 LQAGLRYQYFEAD
-601 EMDMSVLQAAPKAS
+601 EMDMRALAS
-615 GIVPVP
+615 TPVKSSGVTAMP
-621 SLSMK
+621 SIAIK
-626 ARKDK
+626 QRKDK
-631 FGLVFEGWIKVDKTN
+631 FGFVFEGWIKVEKTS
-646 GYEFFTTSDDGS
+646 GYEFFTSSDDGS
-658 ILFIDGKEVVNNDG
+658 LLFIDGKEVVNNDG
-672 NHGAEER
+672 NHGAEEK

-706 VSYRP
+706 VSYQP

-718 IDAAVLFYSP
+718 IDAAVL
-728 AGK
+728 

>member
-1 MFYLIT
+1 
-7 MVFLN
+7 
-12 FNQKF
+12 
-17 LSMKKL
+17 MKKIL
-23 CLLVCG
+23 FSLALLTAITG
-29 CTFLLAHAQNY
+29 AAQPY
-40 QPDWSSLNTR
+40 LPEWSSLNTR
-50 PVPNWFRDAKFGIFI
+50 PVPGWFKDAKFGIFI

-84 YQQGLESGDSAR
+84 YQHGLENGDSAR

-106 LTYYQL
+106 LTYYDL

-150 WPSNEASRSW
+150 WPNNDASRSW
-160 GQGWNSLV
+160 GRGWNSLV

-185 TKVRAGMYY
+185 TSVRAGMYY
-194 SLYEWFNPIWKT
+194 SLFEWFNPLWKS
-206 DPAKYVN
+206 DPDKYVS
-213 THMWPQMKELINNYQ
+213 THVWPQMKELINNYQ

-236 DWDATDETWKSKEF
+236 DWDASDATWKSKEF
-250 LAWLYNESPV
+250 LAWMYNESPV

-283 PEYQPDLDFDQ
+283 PEYQPELDFDQ

-365 AVNGEAIYGTE
+365 SVNGEAIYGTE
-376 RWKHTCQWSDGK
+376 RWKYTCQWSAGK

-405 DPSPGYARK
+405 DPAPGYATK
-414 EVFYTYKSGQQQ
+414 EVFYTYRSAQQQ

-435 SDGKVVL
+435 SDGKIVL

-449 PLKQIT
+449 PLKKIT

-460 AQLSATLMG
+460 TTLPATLQG
-469 DDVVIQ
+469 NDVVIQ
-475 LPPFDPNVFSTSSAY
+475 LPAFDPNVFSTSSAY
-490 VIKINGYGDYR
+490 VIKIAGYGAYR
-501 KKPTVDVS
+501 KQPKIDVA
-509 YQPDLSGALVTLQP
+509 YQADLSGAMVTLQP
-523 PAPGVAVGYQ
+523 PAPGLALGYQ
-533 IGSQP
+533 VGSNEQ
-538 VVTYVQPFTVKGDG
+538 VLTYEKPFVMKGDG
-552 KIKAFALSEA
+552 IVKAFALAEA
-562 GKLPG
+562 GMLPA
-567 DTAELNIT
+567 DTAEVALK
-575 GLTMFKAIKAPAN
+575 GLSLFKAMKAPSN
-588 LQAGLRYQYFEAN
+588 LQAGLRYQYFEAD
-601 EMDMSVLQAAPKAS
+601 EIDMRALVSTPVKSS
-615 GIVPVP
+615 GVTATP
-621 SLSMK
+621 SIAIK
-626 ARKDK
+626 QRKDK
-631 FGLVFEGWIKVDKTN
+631 FGFVFEGWIKVEKTS
-646 GYEFFTTSDDGS
+646 GYEFFTSSDDGS
-658 ILFIDGKEVVNNDG
+658 LLFIDGKEVVNNDG
-672 NHGAEER
+672 NHGAEEK

-706 VSYRP
+706 VSYQP

-718 IDAAVLFYSP
+718 IDAAVLFHAP
-728 AGK
+728 VGK

>member
-1 MFYLIT
+1 
-7 MVFLN
+7 
-12 FNQKF
+12 
-17 LSMKKL
+17 MKKI
-23 CLLVCG
+23 LLP
-29 CTFLLAHAQNY
+29 LALVASITAMAQPF
-40 QPDWSSLNTR
+40 QPEWSSLNTR
-50 PVPNWFRDAKFGIFI
+50 PVPAWFRDAKFGIFI

-84 YQQGLESGDSAR
+84 YQHGLETGDSAR

-106 LTYYQL
+106 LTYYDL

-135 KYIVLTSKHHDGYAL
+135 KYMVLTSKHHDGYAL
-150 WPSNEASRSW
+150 WPNNDASRTW
-160 GQGWNSLV
+160 GRGWNSLV

-185 TKVRAGMYY
+185 TSVRAGMYY
-194 SLYEWFNPIWKT
+194 SLYEWFNPLWKS
-206 DPAKYVN
+206 DQEKYVS
-213 THMWPQMKELINNYQ
+213 THVWPQMKELINNYQ

-236 DWDATDETWKSKEF
+236 DWDASDATWKSKEF
-250 LAWLYNESPV
+250 LAWMYNESPV

-283 PEYQPDLDFDQ
+283 PEYQPELDFDQ

-338 LLDIGPDEHGKIPP
+338 LLDIGPDAHGKIPP

-365 AVNGEAIYGTE
+365 SANGEAIYGTE
-376 RWKHTCQWSDGK
+376 RWKYTCQWSAGK

-405 DPSPGYARK
+405 DAAPGYATK
-414 EVFYTYKSGQQQ
+414 EVFYTYKSAQQL

-435 SDGKVVL
+435 ADGKIVL

-449 PLKQIT
+449 PLKKIT

-460 AQLSATLMG
+460 AVLPATLQG
-469 DDVVIQ
+469 NDVVIQ
-475 LPPFDPNVFSTSSAY
+475 LPAFDPNVFSTASAY
-490 VIKINGYGDYR
+490 VIKIAGYGAYR
-501 KKPTVDVS
+501 KKPKIDVT
-509 YQPDLSGALVTLQP
+509 YQADLSGALVTLQP
-523 PAPGVAVGYQ
+523 PAPGIALGYQ
-533 IGSQP
+533 LGNNEQ
-538 VVTYVQPFTVKGDG
+538 VLTYEKPFAVKGDG
-552 KIKAFALSEA
+552 TIKAFALAET
-562 GKLPG
+562 GLLPA
-567 DTAELNIT
+567 DTAEVGVK
-575 GLTMFKAIKAPAN
+575 GLSLFKAMKAPTN
-588 LQAGLRYQYFEAN
+588 MQLGLRYQYVEAD
-601 EMDMSVLQAAPKAS
+601 EMDMGVLATAPVKSS
-615 GIVPVP
+615 GVTATP
-621 SLSMK
+621 SIAIK
-626 ARKDK
+626 QRKDK
-631 FGLVFEGWIKVDKTN
+631 FGFVFEGWIKVEKTS
-646 GYEFFTTSDDGS
+646 GYEFFTSSDDGS
-658 ILFIDGKEVVNNDG
+658 LLFIDGKEVVNNDG
-672 NHGAEER
+672 NHGAEEK

-706 VSYRP
+706 VSYQP

-718 IDAAVLFYSP
+718 IDAAVLFHAP
-728 AGK
+728 VGK

>member
-1 MFYLIT
+1 
-7 MVFLN
+7 
-12 FNQKF
+12 
-17 LSMKKL
+17 MKKIL
-23 CLLVCG
+23 LLFCTTSFLLVG
-29 CTFLLAHAQNY
+29 AQSY

-50 PVPNWFRDAKFGIFI
+50 PVPTWFRDAKFGIFI

-84 YQQGLESGDSAR
+84 YQHGLETGDSAR

-150 WPSNEASRSW
+150 WPSNEASRTW
-160 GQGWNSLV
+160 GWGWNSLV

-185 TKVRAGMYY
+185 TSVRPGMYY
-194 SLYEWFNPIWKT
+194 SLFEWFNPLWKT
-206 DPAKYVN
+206 DPEKYVS
-213 THMWPQMKELINNYQ
+213 THVWPQMKELVNNYR

-260 KDKVVTYDRW
+260 KDRVVTYDRW
-270 GSGIRFKQGAVFT
+270 GSGIRFKQGAVYT
-283 PEYQPDLDFDQ
+283 PEYQPELDFDQ

-365 AVNGEAIYGTE
+365 SVNGEAIYGTE
-376 RWKHTCQWSDGK
+376 RWKYTCQWSEGN
-388 RDYKAKKG
+388 RAYKSKKG

-405 DPSPGYARK
+405 DPTPGYAVK
-414 EVFYTYKSGQQQ
+414 EVFYTYKSANKQ
-426 LYAILPRYP
+426 LYALLPRYP
-435 SDGKVVL
+435 SNGKVIL

-449 PLKQIT
+449 PLKEIS

-460 AQLSATLMG
+460 VKLNAVLQG
-469 DDVVIQ
+469 NDVVIQ
-475 LPPFDPNVFSTSSAY
+475 LPPFDPNVFQTGSAY
-490 VIKINGYGDYR
+490 VIKIDGYGAYR
-501 KKPTVDVS
+501 KKPSIDES
-509 YQPDLSGALVTLQP
+509 YQPDLSGALVTLQTP
-523 PAPGVAVGYQ
+523 VPGVVLNYMLGNNGQ
-533 IGSQP
+533 VQ
-538 VVTYVQPFTVKGDG
+538 TYSQPFTVKGDVQ
-552 KIKAFALSEA
+552 IKAFAKEEL
-562 GKLPG
+562 GMLPA
-567 DTAELNIT
+567 DTAEVAVT
-575 GLTMFKAIKAPAN
+575 GLTLFKAMKAPAN
-588 LQAGLRYQYFEAN
+588 VQAGLRYQYYEAD
-601 EMDMSVLQAAPKAS
+601 EMSMSVLASQNPVSS
-615 GIVPVP
+615 GIAPTP
-621 SLSMK
+621 TIQLK
-626 ARKDK
+626 KRKDK
-631 FGLVFEGWIKVDKTN
+631 FGLVFEGWIKVEKT
-646 GYEFFTTSDDGS
+646 GGFQFFTTSDDGS
-658 ILFIDGKEVVNNDG
+658 ILLIDDKEVVNNDG

-688 YHSFRLQYFD
+688 FHRFRLQYFD

-706 VSYRP
+706 VSYQP
-711 FGENKRL
+711 FGENKRAL
-718 IDAAVLFYSP
+718 DAGVLFHT
-728 AGK
+728 AGNK

>member
-1 MFYLIT
+1 
-7 MVFLN
+7 
-12 FNQKF
+12 
-17 LSMKKL
+17 MKKI
-23 CLLVCG
+23 LLP
-29 CTFLLAHAQNY
+29 LALVASITAMAQPF
-40 QPDWSSLNTR
+40 QPEWSSLNTR
-50 PVPNWFRDAKFGIFI
+50 PVPAWFRDAKFGIFI

-84 YQQGLESGDSAR
+84 YQHGLETGDSAR

-106 LTYYQL
+106 LTYYDL

-135 KYIVLTSKHHDGYAL
+135 KYMVLTSKHHDGYAL
-150 WPSNEASRSW
+150 WPNNDASRTW
-160 GQGWNSLV
+160 GRGWNSLV

-185 TKVRAGMYY
+185 TSVRAGMYY
-194 SLYEWFNPIWKT
+194 SLYEWFNPLWKS
-206 DPAKYVN
+206 DQEKYVS
-213 THMWPQMKELINNYQ
+213 THVWPQMKELINNYQ

-236 DWDATDETWKSKEF
+236 DWDASDATWKSKEF
-250 LAWLYNESPV
+250 LAWMYNESPV

-283 PEYQPDLDFDQ
+283 PEYQPELDFDQ

-338 LLDIGPDEHGKIPP
+338 LLDIGPDAHGKIPP

-365 AVNGEAIYGTE
+365 SANGEAIYGTE
-376 RWKHTCQWSDGK
+376 RWKYTCQWSAGK

-405 DPSPGYARK
+405 DAAPGYATK
-414 EVFYTYKSGQQQ
+414 EVFYTYKSAQQL

-435 SDGKVVL
+435 ADGKIVL

-449 PLKQIT
+449 PLKKIT

-460 AQLSATLMG
+460 AVLPATLQG
-469 DDVVIQ
+469 NDVVIQ
-475 LPPFDPNVFSTSSAY
+475 LPAFDPNVFSTASAY
-490 VIKINGYGDYR
+490 VIKIAGYGAYR
-501 KKPTVDVS
+501 KKPKIDVT
-509 YQPDLSGALVTLQP
+509 YQADLSGALVTLQP
-523 PAPGVAVGYQ
+523 PAPGIALGYQ
-533 IGSQP
+533 LGNNEQ
-538 VVTYVQPFTVKGDG
+538 VLTYEKPFAVKGDG
-552 KIKAFALSEA
+552 TIKAFALAET
-562 GKLPG
+562 GLLPA
-567 DTAELNIT
+567 DTAEVAVK
-575 GLTMFKAIKAPAN
+575 GLSLFKAMKAPTN
-588 LQAGLRYQYFEAN
+588 MQLGLRYQYVEAD
-601 EMDMSVLQAAPKAS
+601 EMDMGVLATAPVKSS
-615 GIVPVP
+615 GVTATP
-621 SLSMK
+621 SIAIK
-626 ARKDK
+626 QRKDK
-631 FGLVFEGWIKVDKTN
+631 FGFVFEGWIKVEKTS
-646 GYEFFTTSDDGS
+646 GYEFFTSSDDGS
-658 ILFIDGKEVVNNDG
+658 LLFIDGKEVVNNDG
-672 NHGAEER
+672 NHGAEEK

-706 VSYRP
+706 VSYQP

-718 IDAAVLFYSP
+718 IDAAVLFHAP
-728 AGK
+728 VGK

>member
-1 MFYLIT
+1 
-7 MVFLN
+7 
-12 FNQKF
+12 
-17 LSMKKL
+17 MKKIL
-23 CLLVCG
+23 FSLALLTAISG
-29 CTFLLAHAQNY
+29 AAQPY
-40 QPDWSSLNTR
+40 LPEWSSLNTR
-50 PVPNWFRDAKFGIFI
+50 PVPGWFKDAKFGIFI

-84 YQQGLESGDSAR
+84 YQHGLENGDSAR

-106 LTYYQL
+106 LTYYDL

-150 WPSNEASRSW
+150 WPNNDASRSW
-160 GQGWNSLV
+160 GRGWNSLV

-185 TKVRAGMYY
+185 TSVRAGMYY
-194 SLYEWFNPIWKT
+194 SLFEWFNPLWKS
-206 DPAKYVN
+206 DPDKYVS
-213 THMWPQMKELINNYQ
+213 THVWPQMKELINNYQ

-236 DWDATDETWKSKEF
+236 DWDASDATWKSKEF
-250 LAWLYNESPV
+250 LAWMYNESPV

-283 PEYQPDLDFDQ
+283 PEYQPELDFDQ

-365 AVNGEAIYGTE
+365 SVNGEAIYGTE
-376 RWKHTCQWSDGK
+376 RWKYTCQWSAGK

-405 DPSPGYARK
+405 DPAPGFATK
-414 EVFYTYKSGQQQ
+414 EVFYTYRSAQQQ

-435 SDGKVVL
+435 SDGKIVL

-449 PLKQIT
+449 PLKKIT

-460 AQLSATLMG
+460 TTLPATLQG
-469 DDVVIQ
+469 NDVVIQ
-475 LPPFDPNVFSTSSAY
+475 LPAFDPNVFSTSSAY
-490 VIKINGYGDYR
+490 VIKIAGYGAYR
-501 KKPTVDVS
+501 KQPKIDVA
-509 YQPDLSGALVTLQP
+509 YQADLSGAMVTLQP
-523 PAPGVAVGYQ
+523 PAPGIALGYQ
-533 IGSQP
+533 VGSNEQ
-538 VVTYVQPFTVKGDG
+538 VFTYEKPFVMKGDG
-552 KIKAFALSEA
+552 IVKAFALAEA
-562 GKLPG
+562 GMLPA
-567 DTAELNIT
+567 DTAEVALK
-575 GLTMFKAIKAPAN
+575 GLSLFKAMKAPAN
-588 LQAGLRYQYFEAN
+588 LQAGLRYQYFEAD
-601 EMDMSVLQAAPKAS
+601 EIDMRALAS
-615 GIVPVP
+615 TPVKSSGVTAMP
-621 SLSMK
+621 SIAIK
-626 ARKDK
+626 QRKDK
-631 FGLVFEGWIKVDKTN
+631 FGFVFEGWIKVEKTS
-646 GYEFFTTSDDGS
+646 GYEFFTSSDDGS
-658 ILFIDGKEVVNNDG
+658 LLFIDGKEVVNNDG
-672 NHGAEER
+672 NHGAEEK

-706 VSYRP
+706 VSYQP

-718 IDAAVLFYSP
+718 IDAAVLFHAP
-728 AGK
+728 VGK

>member
-1 MFYLIT
+1 
-7 MVFLN
+7 
-12 FNQKF
+12 
-17 LSMKKL
+17 MKKI
-23 CLLVCG
+23 LLS
-29 CTFLLAHAQNY
+29 LALVASITTMAQPF
-40 QPDWSSLNTR
+40 QPEWSSLNTR
-50 PVPNWFRDAKFGIFI
+50 PVPAWFRDAKFGIFI

-84 YQQGLESGDSAR
+84 YQHGLETGDSAR

-106 LTYYQL
+106 LTYYDL

-135 KYIVLTSKHHDGYAL
+135 KYMVLTSKHHDGYAL
-150 WPSNEASRSW
+150 WPNNDASRTW
-160 GQGWNSLV
+160 GRGWNSLV

-185 TKVRAGMYY
+185 TSVRAGMYY
-194 SLYEWFNPIWKT
+194 SLYEWFNPLWKS
-206 DPAKYVN
+206 DQEKYVS
-213 THMWPQMKELINNYQ
+213 THVWPQMKELINNYQ

-236 DWDATDETWKSKEF
+236 DWDASDATWKSKEF
-250 LAWLYNESPV
+250 LAWMYNESPV

-283 PEYQPDLDFDQ
+283 PEYQPELDFDQ

-316 DYNSSQSLIYHLIDK
+316 DYNSAQSLIYHLIDK

-338 LLDIGPDEHGKIPP
+338 LLDIGPDAHGKIPP

-365 AVNGEAIYGTE
+365 SANGEAIYGTE
-376 RWKHTCQWSDGK
+376 RWKYTCQWSAGK

-405 DPSPGYARK
+405 DAAPGYATK
-414 EVFYTYKSGQQQ
+414 EVFYTYKSAQQL

-435 SDGKVVL
+435 ADGKIVL

-449 PLKQIT
+449 PLKKIT

-460 AQLSATLMG
+460 AVLPATLQG
-469 DDVVIQ
+469 NDVVIQ
-475 LPPFDPNVFSTSSAY
+475 LPAFDPNVFSTASAY
-490 VIKINGYGDYR
+490 VIKIAGYGAYR
-501 KKPTVDVS
+501 KKPKIDVT
-509 YQPDLSGALVTLQP
+509 YQADLSGALVTLQP
-523 PAPGVAVGYQ
+523 PAPGIALGYQ
-533 IGSQP
+533 LGNNEQ
-538 VVTYVQPFTVKGDG
+538 VLTYEKPFAVKGDG
-552 KIKAFALSEA
+552 TIKAFALAET
-562 GKLPG
+562 GLLPA
-567 DTAELNIT
+567 DTAEVAVK
-575 GLTMFKAIKAPAN
+575 GLSLFKAMKAPTN
-588 LQAGLRYQYFEAN
+588 MQLGLRYQYVEAD
-601 EMDMSVLQAAPKAS
+601 EMDMGVLATAPVKSS
-615 GIVPVP
+615 GVTATP
-621 SLSMK
+621 SIAIK
-626 ARKDK
+626 QRKDK
-631 FGLVFEGWIKVDKTN
+631 FGFVFEGWIKVEKTS
-646 GYEFFTTSDDGS
+646 GYEFFTSSDDGS
-658 ILFIDGKEVVNNDG
+658 LLFIDGKEVVNNDG
-672 NHGAEER
+672 NHGAEEK

-706 VSYRP
+706 VSYQP

-718 IDAAVLFYSP
+718 IDAAVLFHTP
-728 AGK
+728 VGK

>member
-1 MFYLIT
+1 
-7 MVFLN
+7 
-12 FNQKF
+12 
-17 LSMKKL
+17 MKKIL
-23 CLLVCG
+23 FSLALLTAITG
-29 CTFLLAHAQNY
+29 AAQPY
-40 QPDWSSLNTR
+40 LPEWSSLNTR
-50 PVPNWFRDAKFGIFI
+50 PVPGWFKDAKFGIFI

-84 YQQGLESGDSAR
+84 YQHGLENGDSAR

-106 LTYYQL
+106 LTYYDL

-150 WPSNEASRSW
+150 WPNNDASRSW
-160 GQGWNSLV
+160 GRGWNSLV

-185 TKVRAGMYY
+185 TSVRAGMYY
-194 SLYEWFNPIWKT
+194 SLFEWFNPLWKS
-206 DPAKYVN
+206 DPDKYVS
-213 THMWPQMKELINNYQ
+213 THVWPQMKELINNYQ

-236 DWDATDETWKSKEF
+236 DWDASDATWKSKEF
-250 LAWLYNESPV
+250 LAWMYNESPV

-283 PEYQPDLDFDQ
+283 PEYQPELDFDQ

-365 AVNGEAIYGTE
+365 SVNGEAIYGTE
-376 RWKHTCQWSDGK
+376 RWKYTCQWSAGK

-405 DPSPGYARK
+405 DPAPDCATK
-414 EVFYTYKSGQQQ
+414 EVFYTYRSAQQQ

-435 SDGKVVL
+435 SDGKIVL

-449 PLKQIT
+449 PLKKIT

-460 AQLSATLMG
+460 TTLPATLPG
-469 DDVVIQ
+469 NDVVIQ

-490 VIKINGYGDYR
+490 VIKIAGYGAYR
-501 KKPTVDVS
+501 KQPKIDVA
-509 YQPDLSGALVTLQP
+509 YQADLSGALVTLQP
-523 PAPGVAVGYQ
+523 PAPGIALGYQ
-533 IGSQP
+533 VGSNEQ
-538 VVTYVQPFTVKGDG
+538 VLTYEKPFLMKGDG
-552 KIKAFALSEA
+552 IVKAFALAEA
-562 GKLPG
+562 GMLPA
-567 DTAELNIT
+567 DTAEVALK
-575 GLTMFKAIKAPAN
+575 GLSLFKAVKAPAN
-588 LQAGLRYQYFEAN
+588 LQAGLRYQYFEAD
-601 EMDMSVLQAAPKAS
+601 EIDMRALAS
-615 GIVPVP
+615 TPVKSSGVTATP
-621 SLSMK
+621 SIAIK
-626 ARKDK
+626 QRKDK
-631 FGLVFEGWIKVDKTN
+631 FGFVFEGWIKVEKTS
-646 GYEFFTTSDDGS
+646 GYEFFTSSDDGS
-658 ILFIDGKEVVNNDG
+658 LLFIDGKEVVNNDG
-672 NHGAEER
+672 NHGAEEK

-706 VSYRP
+706 VSYQP

-718 IDAAVLFYSP
+718 IDAAVLFHAP
-728 AGK
+728 VGK

>member
-1 MFYLIT
+1 
-7 MVFLN
+7 
-12 FNQKF
+12 
-17 LSMKKL
+17 MKKI
-23 CLLVCG
+23 LLP
-29 CTFLLAHAQNY
+29 LALVASITAMAQPF
-40 QPDWSSLNTR
+40 QPEWSSLNTR
-50 PVPNWFRDAKFGIFI
+50 PVPAWFRDAKFGIFI

-84 YQQGLESGDSAR
+84 YQHGLETGDSAR

-106 LTYYQL
+106 LTYYDL

-135 KYIVLTSKHHDGYAL
+135 KYMVLTSKHHDGYAL
-150 WPSNEASRSW
+150 WPNNDASRTW
-160 GQGWNSLV
+160 GRGWNSLV

-185 TKVRAGMYY
+185 TSVRAGMYY
-194 SLYEWFNPIWKT
+194 SLYEWFNPLWKS
-206 DPAKYVN
+206 DQEKYVS
-213 THMWPQMKELINNYQ
+213 THVWPQMKELINNYQ

-236 DWDATDETWKSKEF
+236 DWDASDATWKSKEF
-250 LAWLYNESPV
+250 LAWMYNESPV

-283 PEYQPDLDFDQ
+283 PEYQPELDFDQ

-316 DYNSSQSLIYHLIDK
+316 DYNSAQSLIYHLIDK

-338 LLDIGPDEHGKIPP
+338 LLDIGPDAHGKIPP

-365 AVNGEAIYGTE
+365 SANGEAIYGTE
-376 RWKHTCQWSDGK
+376 RWKYTCQWSAGK

-405 DPSPGYARK
+405 DAAPGYATK
-414 EVFYTYKSGQQQ
+414 EVFYTYKSAQQL

-435 SDGKVVL
+435 ADGKIVL

-449 PLKQIT
+449 PLKKIT

-460 AQLSATLMG
+460 AVLPATLQG
-469 DDVVIQ
+469 NDVVIQ
-475 LPPFDPNVFSTSSAY
+475 LPAFDPNVFSTASAY
-490 VIKINGYGDYR
+490 VIKIAGYGAYR
-501 KKPTVDVS
+501 KKPKIDVT
-509 YQPDLSGALVTLQP
+509 YQADLSGALVTLQP
-523 PAPGVAVGYQ
+523 PAPGIALGYQ
-533 IGSQP
+533 LGNNEQ
-538 VVTYVQPFTVKGDG
+538 VLTYEKPFAVKGDG
-552 KIKAFALSEA
+552 TIKAFALAET
-562 GKLPG
+562 GLLPA
-567 DTAELNIT
+567 DTAEVAVK
-575 GLTMFKAIKAPAN
+575 GLSLFKAMKAPTN
-588 LQAGLRYQYFEAN
+588 MQLGLRYQYVEAD
-601 EMDMSVLQAAPKAS
+601 EMDMGVLATAPVKSS
-615 GIVPVP
+615 GVTATP
-621 SLSMK
+621 SIAIK
-626 ARKDK
+626 QRKDK
-631 FGLVFEGWIKVDKTN
+631 FGFVFEGWIKVEKTS
-646 GYEFFTTSDDGS
+646 GYEFFTSSDDGS
-658 ILFIDGKEVVNNDG
+658 LLFIDGKEVVNNDG
-672 NHGAEER
+672 NHGAEEK

-706 VSYRP
+706 VSYQP

-718 IDAAVLFYSP
+718 IDAAVLFHTP
-728 AGK
+728 VGK

>member
-1 MFYLIT
+1 
-7 MVFLN
+7 
-12 FNQKF
+12 
-17 LSMKKL
+17 MKKI
-23 CLLVCG
+23 LLS
-29 CTFLLAHAQNY
+29 LALVASITAMAQPF
-40 QPDWSSLNTR
+40 QPEWSSLNTR
-50 PVPNWFRDAKFGIFI
+50 PVPAWFRDAKFGIFI

-84 YQQGLESGDSAR
+84 YQHGLETGDSAR

-106 LTYYQL
+106 LTYYDL

-135 KYIVLTSKHHDGYAL
+135 KYMVLTSKHHDGYAL
-150 WPSNEASRSW
+150 WPNNDASRTW
-160 GQGWNSLV
+160 GRGWNSLV

-185 TKVRAGMYY
+185 TSVRAGMYY
-194 SLYEWFNPIWKT
+194 SLYEWFNPLWKS
-206 DPAKYVN
+206 DQEKYVS
-213 THMWPQMKELINNYQ
+213 THVWPQMKELINNYQ

-236 DWDATDETWKSKEF
+236 DWDASDATWKSKEF
-250 LAWLYNESPV
+250 LAWMYNESPV

-283 PEYQPDLDFDQ
+283 PEYQPELDFDQ

-316 DYNSSQSLIYHLIDK
+316 DYNSAQSLIYHLIDK

-338 LLDIGPDEHGKIPP
+338 LLDIGPDAHGKIPP

-365 AVNGEAIYGTE
+365 SANGEAIYGTE
-376 RWKHTCQWSDGK
+376 RWKYTCQWSAGK

-405 DPSPGYARK
+405 DAAPGYATK
-414 EVFYTYKSGQQQ
+414 EVFYTYKSAQQL

-435 SDGKVVL
+435 ADGKIVL

-449 PLKQIT
+449 PLKKIT

-460 AQLSATLMG
+460 AVLPATLQG
-469 DDVVIQ
+469 NDVVIQ
-475 LPPFDPNVFSTSSAY
+475 LPAFDPNVFSTASAY
-490 VIKINGYGDYR
+490 VIKIADYGAYR
-501 KKPTVDVS
+501 KKPKIDVT
-509 YQPDLSGALVTLQP
+509 YQADLSGALVTLQP
-523 PAPGVAVGYQ
+523 PAPGIALGYQ
-533 IGSQP
+533 LGNNEQ
-538 VVTYVQPFTVKGDG
+538 VLTYEKPFAVKGDG
-552 KIKAFALSEA
+552 TIKAFALAET
-562 GKLPG
+562 GLLPA
-567 DTAELNIT
+567 DTAEVAVK
-575 GLTMFKAIKAPAN
+575 GLSLFKAMKAPTN
-588 LQAGLRYQYFEAN
+588 MQLGLRYQYVEAD
-601 EMDMSVLQAAPKAS
+601 EMDMGVLATAPVKSS
-615 GIVPVP
+615 GVTATP
-621 SLSMK
+621 SIAIK
-626 ARKDK
+626 QRKDK
-631 FGLVFEGWIKVDKTN
+631 FGFVFEGWIKVEKTS
-646 GYEFFTTSDDGS
+646 GYEFFTSSDDGS
-658 ILFIDGKEVVNNDG
+658 LLFIDGKEVVNNDG
-672 NHGAEER
+672 NHGAEEK

-706 VSYRP
+706 VSYQP

-718 IDAAVLFYSP
+718 IDAAVLFHAP
-728 AGK
+728 VGK

>member
-1 MFYLIT
+1 
-7 MVFLN
+7 
-12 FNQKF
+12 
-17 LSMKKL
+17 MKKIL
-23 CLLVCG
+23 FSLALLTAITG
-29 CTFLLAHAQNY
+29 AAQPY
-40 QPDWSSLNTR
+40 QPEWSSLNTR
-50 PVPNWFRDAKFGIFI
+50 PVPGWFKDAKFGIFI

-84 YQQGLESGDSAR
+84 YQHGLENGDSAR

-106 LTYYQL
+106 LTYYDL

-150 WPSNEASRSW
+150 WPNNDASRTW
-160 GQGWNSLV
+160 GRGWNSLV

-185 TKVRAGMYY
+185 TSVRAGMYY
-194 SLYEWFNPIWKT
+194 SLFEWFNPLWKS
-206 DPAKYVN
+206 DPDKYVS
-213 THMWPQMKELINNYQ
+213 THVWPQMKELINNYQ

-236 DWDATDETWKSKEF
+236 DWDASDATWKSKEF
-250 LAWLYNESPV
+250 LAWMYNESPV

-283 PEYQPDLDFDQ
+283 PEYQPELDFDQ

-365 AVNGEAIYGTE
+365 SVNGEAIYGTE
-376 RWKHTCQWSDGK
+376 RWKYTCQWSAGK

-405 DPSPGYARK
+405 DPAPGFATK
-414 EVFYTYKSGQQQ
+414 EVFYTYRSAQQQ

-435 SDGKVVL
+435 SDGKIVL

-449 PLKQIT
+449 PLKKIT

-460 AQLSATLMG
+460 TTLPATLQG
-469 DDVVIQ
+469 NDVVIQ

-490 VIKINGYGDYR
+490 VIKIAGYGAYR
-501 KKPTVDVS
+501 KQPKIDVA
-509 YQPDLSGALVTLQP
+509 YQADLSGALVTLQP
-523 PAPGVAVGYQ
+523 SAPGIALGYQ
-533 IGSQP
+533 VGSNEQ
-538 VVTYVQPFTVKGDG
+538 VLTYEKPFLMKGDG
-552 KIKAFALSEA
+552 IVKAFALAEA
-562 GKLPG
+562 GMLPA
-567 DTAELNIT
+567 DTAEVALK
-575 GLTMFKAIKAPAN
+575 GLSLFKAVKAPAN
-588 LQAGLRYQYFEAN
+588 LQAGLRYQYFEAD
-601 EMDMSVLQAAPKAS
+601 EMDMGALASAPVKSS
-615 GIVPVP
+615 GVTATP
-621 SLSMK
+621 SIAIK
-626 ARKDK
+626 QRKDK
-631 FGLVFEGWIKVDKTN
+631 FGFVFEGWIKVEKTS
-646 GYEFFTTSDDGS
+646 GYEFFTSSDDGS
-658 ILFIDGKEVVNNDG
+658 LLFIDGKEVVNNDG
-672 NHGAEER
+672 NHGAEEK

-706 VSYRP
+706 VSYQP

-718 IDAAVLFYSP
+718 IDAAVLFHAP
-728 AGK
+728 VGK